1 MAHPARGFKFGLTLL
16 LLFALL
22 LGMAASVQAAEK
34 FCSEYG
40 GVIDGDVLGTSPVQI
55 TIDQTCTFQNWPRP
69 NPLTATINFQTN
81 DPSIYLI
88 IFDNVWYDGNMAC
101 SNIDHKL
108 WVVNSEEGSF
118 AGACQD
124 IMIPA
129 ETIAKK
135 SPAPYAAV
143 GVPFTYT
150 LTLPSMTYPAGEPS
164 PNDLGSIEVRDD
176 LAATGADLT
185 MQGLTAYY
193 RGSGTAV
200 PIVNLGDNKN
210 LHFTLPNLPTG
221 EQIVV
226 EVTAV
231 LDDTPANQPGVSF
244 TNTATW
250 QFSRWIDLNE
260 NGLIEDNEFFNPL
273 PGESGIS
280 EPMVIVEPE
289 LVVNKTSDETALNL
303 GVMATFTI
311 DVQNTG
317 GGEAWDATIIDEL
330 PVLPTTGM
338 CDYDPIPT
346 LTAEILAADGITPV
360 SGELQPGTDFTLS
373 YSGCELSLT
382 MQSEKGVIGPSE
394 RLRITYQSQLD
405 LDTDPGA
412 DGIDLTNVAG
422 VTRWFNG
429 DSSNPDRLRYDRILT
444 DGTPLITDH
453 QDSQTVTTA
462 LAGYYFQKIVRN
474 LTSQANPAA
483 TAAPGDTLRYK
494 LRLFN
499 ISETINGLAISDPL
513 DPAGFDLNSFAMV
526 TPPPAGAEFDF
537 DPVTGLLEVYG
548 SPDPF
553 NLIPPAE
560 LVVEFDITL
569 KSTLASGSVVSNQAE
584 LTAGSLSAASDDP
597 YVNGIAPPGEPADP
611 TRVVIQTPGPLA
623 KATSR
628 SSVTI
633 GEQFTYTITVPA
645 EPTAANLYDVRI
657 LDNLAASAADLRFI
671 GARVVS
677 GDGWALSN
685 TSGSDTNP
693 VIEDTITGI
702 DIPSGSQ
709 AVIEITVELLNTP
722 ATQSGL
728 IFDNTASYT
737 YNRVNG
743 VDDPVPGGAA
753 TSPGITVVEPEV
765 AAAAK
770 TVSFVSPADKS
781 ATDPATVGDIL
792 EYTVTVPNSGGAT
805 AFDLNLVDTL
815 PATVALVPGSAAVLI
830 DGVAVPGFISEPTTL
845 SDTGLVWGRENGDST
860 LDIPVGQALVLT
872 YQVTVLSAAEP
883 SIVNRV
889 YVDWTSLPDAD
900 TAERTGEGCPAWI
913 APNDYCRG
921 PATVAVST
929 LDNTFISKAVL
940 EDSYAETPA
949 AATDPAV
956 RVGDTVTYDLTLN
969 LQEYTTRNIAVE
981 DALPPGM
988 ALDSFSIIAGPNFS
1002 YPTPLSA
1009 EPAAGATT
1017 ALRWE
1022 FGDIVNQ
1029 PSSDATPIDPLV
1041 IRYVARVVS
1050 EPPPAGVAY
1059 DTSILRDNLAKLSY
1073 TGGDP
1078 ALYPDRLTAAARVE
1092 VRQPRMA
1099 PLTKADYGAN
1109 RVGTGSADDPYLV
1122 EIAADTMQFRLETCN
1137 AGLAPAYN
1145 LLLGD
1150 QLPGE
1155 LNEES
1160 IIGPVVK
1167 IGPGSD
1173 PAAAAVA
1180 PATDYTYT
1188 LSGGRMSF
1196 AFSDDRPI
1204 DPNECVFVEYE
1215 IGFAADIPPD
1225 TLWQNSARVDEYYSL
1240 PGQAGRI
1247 YVASE
1252 PAAVYMRNVLVL
1264 NVPTKAIA
1272 LPVAPANTVTI
1283 GEEVQY
1289 TITVPGA
1296 PVNAALSNVEVLDIL
1311 DPVLDYLGATIA
1323 DSLVLTDNTA
1333 AGSREVSLTIAEIP
1347 AGRQAVIT
1355 LRARVANDATPA
1367 TDAGDLFTNL
1377 ASYVYG
1383 GVTWKSAATE
1393 QLTIVEP
1400 LVTVEKTV
1408 APETAPKAGDLLTYT
1423 VVLAAA
1429 PGPIAYDLELTD
1441 TLSPGLTYEPL
1452 SANLGEPT
1460 ITGDAVSGQT
1470 LAWSAGLDIA
1480 PGTPL
1485 TVTYQV
1491 RVNGDVV
1498 IGQPLTNTATA
1509 RWTSLAGDH
1518 PHERSGT
1525 GTAPNDYVASAST
1538 TLVIGDETT
1547 FSKVRA
1553 DDTYNGAEGDVRI
1566 GDLIEYELR
1575 LGLQE
1580 GSHPGVVVS
1589 DTLPAGLRYVE
1600 MVSASYFGTIP
1611 AIPPAPSLSGPT
1623 LTWNLGTVENP
1634 ADGDAE
1640 NDLLVLRY
1648 RVRVLNDN
1656 TLAQSPISQTLTNSA
1671 TLAYTVGG
1679 TGVTRPDGAG
1689 VTVLQPM
1696 LGVSKSAA
1704 PANGDSVVD
1713 AGEIITYTVDI
1724 VNNGAAP
1731 AYDTRL
1737 LDTLPVGLRQG
1748 GVSTSGII
1756 LVDNST
1762 SAETALAIFDPAYS
1776 SATGGAVWN
1785 FDTTTPDAYTIPPDH
1800 TLRVSYTVSV
1810 DSDVAAGLTLTN
1822 TAQAANYYSF
1832 DNDEV
1837 PVNGSVDYRGE
1848 YASAPAQAA
1857 VTTSTPG
1864 ALSKATTRAAAAIGE
1879 EFTYLITVP
1888 AAPVATALNDVRI
1901 YDNLA
1906 AAGADLRFIGA
1917 EVVSAGSWSGTLT
1930 GSVNAGLVE
1939 IRADSGAIAIGPN
1952 EQLNIAVT
1960 VALLDTERNM
1970 TPGLSFTN
1978 RAWYT
1983 YSNGTTPLGDDA
1995 ATGATSDSM
2004 TVAHPEMTL
2013 SKSGPV
2019 PATMRIGT
2027 PATFTLDAQNS
2038 GESEAWQVTLTDWL
2052 PDPVP
2057 GGMCDAGVNNISA
2070 TIYQADGTTPVL
2082 ALNPGE
2088 HYDTAFTLSAA
2099 LSRCELVLTTK
2110 GAAVVAPG
2118 QRLIV
2123 TFESALDED
2132 NIDATTLT
2140 NIAGAT
2146 QWLSADPA
2154 GDIQH
2159 IYDAALTDGT
2169 VGTVDHQ
2176 DAYQVTVQGAVLSA
2190 EKTVTRLVADQEG
2203 TLTELPGSTANP
2215 GDRLRY
2221 TITIRNTTDIPLN
2234 DFSLGDELDSLNAAP
2249 MFQANSIGNVEV
2261 PAGATYTTS
2270 DTALNVHGLDI
2281 GPNESLTVVFEALLV
2296 PVIDSTTVVLNQ
2308 GRLELDGV
2316 FFGQTDDPA
2325 LPGALDPTATLI
2337 ESAPVFEV
2345 WKTSEDMSGDPDLL
2359 LAGDILRYTITVRN
2373 IGNENAVNTVL
2384 RDQIPVNTSYL
2395 PGSTTLNGSPVADPA
2410 AGPSPLQEGLP
2421 INAPEDETAGA
2432 MRADPTVT
2440 GANQATVTFDVVI
2453 DGDAVDGAIIVNQGF
2468 VDADG
2473 AGGGPQ
2479 PEEPSDDPATPVP
2492 DDPTRNVVGALPL
2505 VDAHKT
2511 VQILVDHGSSGI
2523 VDPGDVLRYTIAI
2536 TNAGATPAHGVVFID
2551 PVPADTTYV
2560 ADSVRL
2566 NDLPAGQPDGGISP
2580 LIAGIAVSSSDL
2592 TPPLPGA
2599 GNGVLS
2605 PGSTA
2610 VIVFD
2615 VEVNAGVAP
2624 ATVISNQGTVETSE
2638 LPDEP
2643 TDADGIDS
2651 NGDQPTQIMVG
2662 DLQLLSVTKEVTV
2675 IGGGAAVAGG
2685 ELEYLIR
2692 ATNIGSLPAT
2702 RVAVT
2707 DDLAPLAGQVSYVA
2721 GSGRLN
2727 GAEAGIGYAASR
2739 LTADYGAIY
2748 GELPPGASAVV
2759 RFRVRIETALPIG
2772 TTIANTGVVSW
2783 SDPVQ
2788 SASAT
2793 VSLDLGGTPGNG
2805 SLSGSIWHD
2814 VNLDKLSDPDE
2825 RRFEGWSV
2833 ELYGNNRLLATVP
2846 SDSDGGYRLSGLIP
2860 NQGGSQSYELRF
2872 RAPDAGAGT
2881 PSLGTADSSFSN
2893 GPQRISGITVASG
2906 ENLQNLNLPLWPN
2919 GTVYNSVVRVPVAGA
2934 RLTMLNGSTG
2944 APLADRCFDDPVQQ
2958 DQVTAGSG
2966 FYKFDLNF
2974 SDASCP
2980 AGSDYL
2986 IEVTP
2991 PATGFEAGPSRII
3004 PPGSDAATTSFSV
3017 PACPGSGA
3025 DAIPATAGFCEVV
3038 DSAAVPP
3045 LTVVPGSPGTNY
3057 HLNLLLSDGAVP
3069 GQSQIFN
3076 NLIPIDPELNGAVA
3090 IAKTSSLINV
3100 SRGTLVPYTI
3110 TVTNVYGAPLYEM
3123 GIVDRFPAGFK
3134 YLAGSARLDGKPSEP
3149 RVNGRELVWDGLP
3162 LQANGTISLQLLLV
3176 VGAGVSEGEYV
3187 NRAQVF
3193 NTATT
3198 TAASG
3203 EAVATVRVVP
3213 DPDFDC
3219 TDVIGKVFDDRNLN
3233 GRQDRDDHG
3242 LAGVRVVTARGLIAT
3257 TDSNG
3262 RFHLTCAAVP
3272 DHDRGSNFIL
3282 KVDERSL
3289 PSGYRLTTEN
3299 PRVQRATRGKMIR
3312 FNFGAAI
3319 HRVVRIDIAD
3329 GVFEP
3334 DSSELRLQWQPTIG
3348 RLIEELRK
3356 APSVLHLSYLAD
3368 LEPEDLVRERVDS
3381 LKKTITDQ
3389 WRNSDG
3395 GYLLAVEKD
3404 IFWRRGAPRHGR
3416 N

>member
-1 MAHPARGFKFGLTLL
+1 MAHPALGFRLGLALL

-22 LGMAASVQAAEK
+22 LGMTASVQAAEK

-40 GVIDGDVLGTSPVQI
+40 GVIDGDVFGPSPVQV
-55 TIDQTCTFQNWPRP
+55 TIDQTCTFKNWPRS

-135 SPAPYAAV
+135 SPAFYAAV

-150 LTLPSMTYPAGEPS
+150 LTLPAMTYPAGEPS

-193 RGSGTAV
+193 RESGTAV
-200 PIVNLGDNKN
+200 DIVNLGDNKN
-210 LHFTLPNLPTG
+210 LHFTLPNLPAG

-231 LDDTPANQPGVSF
+231 LDDTPANQPGLSF

-260 NGLIEDNEFFNPL
+260 NGLREDNEFFNPL

-289 LVVNKTSDETALNL
+289 LVVTKTSDETALNL
-303 GVMATFTI
+303 GVIATFTV
-311 DVQNTG
+311 DVQNIG
-317 GGEAWDATIIDEL
+317 GGEAWNATISDEL
-330 PVLPTTGM
+330 PDLPAAPATGM
-338 CDYDPIPT
+338 CDYDPSPG
-346 LTAEILAADGITPV
+346 LTAEIFAADGITPV
-360 SGELQPGTDFTLS
+360 SGVLQPDTDFTLA

-382 MQSEKGVIGPSE
+382 MLSEKGVIGPSE

-412 DGIDLTNVAG
+412 DGIELTNVAG

-429 DSSNPDRLRYDRILT
+429 GSGNPDRLQYDRTLT
-444 DGTPLITDH
+444 DGTPAIVDH

-474 LTSQANPAA
+474 LTSQANPAD

-499 ISETINGLAISDPL
+499 ISETINALTISDPL
-513 DPAGFDLNSFAMV
+513 GLASFDLNSFAMV

-537 DPVTGLLEVYG
+537 DPTTGLLEVYG

-553 NLIPPAE
+553 NLTPPAE

-569 KSTLASGSVVSNQAE
+569 KSTLTSSTVVSNQAE

-611 TRVVIQTPGPLA
+611 TRVVIQTPGPPA
-623 KATSR
+623 KMTSR
-628 SSVTI
+628 SSATI
-633 GEQFTYTITVPA
+633 GEQFAYTVTVPA
-645 EPTAANLYDVRI
+645 DPTAANLYDVRI
-657 LDNLAASAADLRFI
+657 LDNLEDSAADLRFV

-677 GDGWALSN
+677 GHGWALSN
-685 TSGSDTNP
+685 TGGDTAP

-722 ATQSGL
+722 VNRSGL
-728 IFDNTASYT
+728 IFANTASYT

-743 VDDPVPGGAA
+743 VDDPVVGGSV
-753 TSPGITVVEPEV
+753 TSPAMTVVEPEV
-765 AAAAK
+765 AAVAK
-770 TVSFVSPADKS
+770 TVSFVSPADKTAS
-781 ATDPATVGDIL
+781 DPATVGDVL

-815 PATVALVPGSAAVLI
+815 PATLALVPGSASAII
-830 DGVAVPGFISEPTTL
+830 DGVAVPGFIGEPTAL
-845 SDTGLVWGRENGDST
+845 PDTGLVWGRENGDST
-860 LDIPVGQALVLT
+860 LDIPAGKTLALT

-889 YVDWTSLPDAD
+889 YVDWSSRPDAD
-900 TAERTGEGCPAWI
+900 TQERTGEGCPAWI
-913 APNDYCRG
+913 TPNDYCRG
-921 PATVAVST
+921 PATVSVST
-929 LDNTFISKAVL
+929 LDNTSIGKAVF

-956 RVGDTVTYDLTLN
+956 RVGDTVTYDLILN
-969 LQEYTTRNIAVE
+969 LQEYTTRNVAVE
-981 DALPPGM
+981 DALPPGL
-988 ALDSFSIIAGPNFS
+988 ALDSFSIIAGPDFS
-1002 YPTPLSA
+1002 YPTPLPI

-1050 EPPPAGVAY
+1050 EPPSAGVAY
-1059 DTSILRDNLAKLSY
+1059 DTSISRDNLAKLSY

-1078 ALYPDRLTAAARVE
+1078 ILYPDRLTATARVE

-1099 PLTKADYGAN
+1099 PLTKTDYGAN
-1109 RVGTGSADDPYLV
+1109 RVGTGSADDPYQV
-1122 EIAADTMQFRLETCN
+1122 EIIADTMKFRLETCN
-1137 AGLAPAYN
+1137 TGLAPAYN

-1150 QLPGE
+1150 QLDGE
-1155 LNEES
+1155 LNEAS
-1160 IIGPVVK
+1160 ITGPVVK

-1173 PAAAAVA
+1173 PAGAAVV
-1180 PATDYTYT
+1180 PAADYTYT

-1196 AFSDDRPI
+1196 AFSDARPI

-1225 TLWQNSARVDEYYSL
+1225 TLWRNSGQVDEYYSL

-1247 YVASE
+1247 YEASE
-1252 PAAVYMRNVLVL
+1252 PAAVYMKNVLAL
-1264 NVPTKAIA
+1264 NVPTKVIA
-1272 LPVAPANTVTI
+1272 LPVAPENTVTI
-1283 GEEVQY
+1283 GEEVHY

-1296 PVNAALSNVEVLDIL
+1296 PVNAALSNVEVFDSL
-1311 DPVLDYLGATIA
+1311 DPALDYLGATIA
-1323 DSLVLTDNTA
+1323 DSLVLIDNTA

-1367 TDAGDLFTNL
+1367 TDAGDLFTNQ
-1377 ASYVYG
+1377 ASYVYD
-1383 GVTWKSAATE
+1383 GVTWESAATE

-1400 LVTVEKTV
+1400 LVDVEKTV
-1408 APETAPKAGDLLTYT
+1408 TPETAPQAGDLLTYT
-1423 VVLAAA
+1423 VVLTAA
-1429 PGPIAYDLELTD
+1429 PGPTAYDLELAD
-1441 TLSPGLTYEPL
+1441 TLSPGLTYVPL

-1460 ITGDAVSGQT
+1460 ITGNAVSGQT

-1480 PGTPL
+1480 PGTPV

-1491 RVNGDVV
+1491 RVNGDVA
-1498 IGQPLTNTATA
+1498 IGQPLTNIATA
-1509 RWTSLAGDH
+1509 RWTSLDGDY

-1525 GTAPNDYVASAST
+1525 GTAPNDYLASATT

-1547 FSKVRA
+1547 FAKVRA
-1553 DDTYNGAEGDVRI
+1553 DDTYNGGVGDVRI

-1580 GSHPGVVVS
+1580 GSHPEIVVS
-1589 DTLPAGLRYVE
+1589 DTLPTGLRYME
-1600 MVSASYFGTIP
+1600 MVGATYFGTNP
-1611 AIPPAPSLSGPT
+1611 ATPPTPSLSGQT

-1634 ADGDAE
+1634 ADGDPG
-1640 NDLLVLRY
+1640 NDFLVLRY
-1648 RVRVLNDN
+1648 RVRVLNDDIL
-1656 TLAQSPISQTLTNSA
+1656 TQSPISQTLTNNA
-1671 TLAYTVGG
+1671 TLAYTVGV

-1696 LGVSKSAA
+1696 LEVSKSAA

-1713 AGEIITYTVDI
+1713 AGEIITYTIDL

-1737 LDTLPVGLRQG
+1737 LDTLPVGLRQD

-1762 SAETALAIFDPAYS
+1762 SAETALAIFDPVYS
-1776 SATGGAVWN
+1776 PATGGAVWN
-1785 FDTTTPDAYTIPPDH
+1785 FDTATPDAYTIPPDH
-1800 TLRVSYTVSV
+1800 TLQVSYTVRV

-1837 PVNGSVDYRGE
+1837 PVNGSADHREE

-1864 ALSKATTRAAAAIGE
+1864 ALSKAATRTAAAIGE

-1888 AAPVATALNDVRI
+1888 AAPVATALHDVRI

-1906 AAGADLRFIGA
+1906 GAGADLRFIGA
-1917 EVVSAGSWSGTLT
+1917 EVVSTDSWSGTLA

-1939 IRADSGAIAIGPN
+1939 IRADGGAIAIAPG
-1952 EQLNIAVT
+1952 EQLDIMVT
-1960 VALLDTERNM
+1960 VALLDTELNM

-1983 YSNGTTPLGDDA
+1983 YSNGTTTLGGDA
-1995 ATGATSDSM
+1995 VTGDTSDSM
-2004 TVAHPEMTL
+2004 TVAHPAMTL

-2019 PATMRIGT
+2019 PALMRIGT
-2027 PATFTLDAQNS
+2027 PANFTLDAQNS

-2052 PDPVP
+2052 PDPAP
-2057 GGMCDAGVNNISA
+2057 GGMCEAGVNNITA

-2082 ALNPGE
+2082 ALNLGE
-2088 HYDTAFTLSAA
+2088 HYDTAFTLSATA
-2099 LSRCELVLTTK
+2099 SRCELVLTTK
-2110 GAAVVAPG
+2110 GAAIVAPG

-2123 TFESALDED
+2123 TFEAALDKD

-2140 NIAGAT
+2140 NIAGVS
-2146 QWLSADPA
+2146 QWHSADPA
-2154 GDIQH
+2154 GEIH
-2159 IYDAALTDGT
+2159 HAYDAALTDGT

-2176 DAYQVTVQGAVLSA
+2176 DAYQVTVQGAILSA
-2190 EKTVTRLVADQEG
+2190 EKTVTRLVADQAG

-2221 TITIRNTTDIPLN
+2221 AITIRNTTDIPLS
-2234 DFSLGDELDSLNAAP
+2234 DFSLRDELDGLNDVP
-2249 MFQANSIGNVEV
+2249 MFQATSVGNVEV
-2261 PAGATYTTS
+2261 PAGVTYTTS
-2270 DTALNVHGLDI
+2270 DNVLFVHGLDI
-2281 GPNESLTVVFEALLV
+2281 GPNESLSVVFEALLV

-2308 GRLELDGV
+2308 GGLELGGV
-2316 FFGQTDDPA
+2316 LLGLTDDPT
-2325 LPGALDPTATLI
+2325 LPGAVDPTATLI
-2337 ESAPVFEV
+2337 ESAPAFEV

-2359 LAGDILRYTITVRN
+2359 LAGDTLRYTITVKN
-2373 IGNENAVNTVL
+2373 IGNENAVNTML
-2384 RDQIPVNTSYL
+2384 LDQIPANTSYL

-2410 AGPSPLQEGLP
+2410 AGISPLGEGLP
-2421 INAPEDETAGA
+2421 INAPDDGTAGA
-2432 MRADPTVT
+2432 M
-2440 GANQATVTFDVVI
+2440 GAGSNQATVTFDVVI
-2453 DGDAVDGAIIVNQGF
+2453 NSDAVDGAIIANQGF
-2468 VDADG
+2468 VNSDG
-2473 AGGGPQ
+2473 SGGGPQ

-2492 DDPTRNVVGALPL
+2492 DDPTRNVVGDLPL

-2511 VQILVDHGSSGI
+2511 VQILVDRGSNGF

-2536 TNAGATPAHGVVFID
+2536 SNGGAAPAHGVVFID

-2560 ADSVRL
+2560 ADSVHL
-2566 NDLPAGQPDGGISP
+2566 NDLAVGPSDGGISP
-2580 LIAGIAVSSSDL
+2580 LIAGIAVSSADL
-2592 TPPLPGA
+2592 TPSLPGP
-2599 GNGVLS
+2599 GDGILP

-2610 VIVFD
+2610 VIYFD

-2624 ATVISNQGTVETSE
+2624 ATVISNQGTVKTNER
-2638 LPDEP
+2638 PDEP
-2643 TDADGIDS
+2643 TDVDGIDS
-2651 NGDQPTQIMVG
+2651 NGDQPTRIIVG

-2675 IGGGAAVAGG
+2675 IGGAEAGG
-2685 ELEYLIR
+2685 QLEYLIR

-2702 RVAVT
+2702 RVTVI
-2707 DDLAPLAGQVSYVA
+2707 DDLAPLAGQASYIA

-2727 GAEAGIGYAASR
+2727 GAAAGIAYTAEL
-2739 LTADYGAIY
+2739 LTADYGVIY

-2759 RFRVRIETALPIG
+2759 RFRVQIEAVLPIG

-2783 SDPVQ
+2783 SDPAQ

-2793 VSLDLGGTPGNG
+2793 VSLDLGGTPGSAILAG
-2805 SLSGSIWHD
+2805 RIWHD
-2814 VNLDKLSDPDE
+2814 ANLDKLSDPEE

-2833 ELYGNNRLLATVP
+2833 ELYGSDRLLATVA
-2846 SDSDGGYRLSGLIP
+2846 SDGDGGYRLSGLIP
-2860 NQGGSQSYELRF
+2860 NQDGSKPYELRF
-2872 RAPDAGAGT
+2872 RAPGAGAET
-2881 PSLGTADSSFSN
+2881 PSLGTADSPFIN
-2893 GPQRISGITVASG
+2893 GPQRIDAITVASG
-2906 ENLQNLNLPLWPN
+2906 ENLTNLNLPLWPN

-2944 APLADRCFDDPVQQ
+2944 APLAAGCFDDPAQQ
-2958 DQVTAGSG
+2958 DQVTTGSG

-2974 SDASCP
+2974 SDTASCP
-2980 AGSDYL
+2980 AGGGYL
-2986 IEVTP
+2986 IAVTP
-2991 PATGFEAGPSRII
+2991 PATGFEAGQSRII

-3017 PACPGSGA
+3017 PACPGNGG
-3025 DAIPATAGFCEVV
+3025 DAVPATAGFCEVV
-3038 DSAAVPP
+3038 DSAAIPP
-3045 LTVVPGSPGTNY
+3045 LTVPPGSPGTDY
-3057 HLNLLLSDGAVP
+3057 HLHLLLSDGTMP

-3100 SRGTLVPYTI
+3100 SRGSLVPYTI

-3134 YLAGSARLDGKPSEP
+3134 YLAGSARLDGKLSEP
-3149 RVNGRELVWDGLP
+3149 QVNGRELVWDGLA
-3162 LQANGTISLQLLLV
+3162 LQANDTISLELLLV
-3176 VGAGVSEGEYV
+3176 VGAGVFEGEYV

-3203 EAVATVRVVP
+3203 EAAATVRVVP

-3233 GRQDRDDHG
+3233 GRQDRGDHG

-3272 DHDRGSNFIL
+3272 DRDRGSNFIL

-3334 DSSELRLQWQPTIG
+3334 DSSELRLQWQPKIT

-3368 LEPEDLVRERVDS
+3368 LEPEGLVRERVDS

-3389 WRNSDG
+3389 WQKADG

-3404 IFWRRGAPRHGR
+3404 IFWRRGASRHGR
-3416 N
+3416 K